1 MSTDTEVRIRGLR
14 ALVEALGTVEAE
26 RFITLI
32 LREPFDYT
40 KWQRQL
46 WAARSVDEISKAAMA
61 LRSAAPNPY
70 EAPSCQETDYS

>member
-1 MSTDTEVRIRGLR
+1 MRTDTEVRIHGLR

-40 KWQRQL
+40 KWQRHL
-46 WAARSVDEISKAAMA
+46 WADKSVEEISKAAME
-61 LRSAAPNPY
+61 LRHTSPNKGMEP
-70 EAPSCQETDYS
+70 TR

>member
-14 ALVEALGTVEAE
+14 ALVDALGTVEAE

-40 KWQRQL
+40 SWQRQL
-46 WAARSVDEISKAAMA
+46 WTDRSVDEISRAAME
-61 LRSAAPNPY
+61 LRRGAPNKGMEP
-70 EAPSCQETDYS
+70 TR

>member
-1 MSTDTEVRIRGLR
+1 MSTDTEIRVRGLR

-40 KWQRQL
+40 QWQRQL
-46 WAARSVDEISKAAMA
+46 WTEKNVDELSQAAMA
-61 LRSAAPNPY
+61 MRSASPNKGMEP
-70 EAPSCQETDYS
+70 TR

>member
-1 MSTDTEVRIRGLR
+1 MSTDTEIRIHGLR

-40 KWQRQL
+40 QWQKQL
-46 WAARSVDEISKAAMA
+46 WAERSVDELSQAAMA
-61 LRSAAPNPY
+61 MRSASPNKGMEP
-70 EAPSCQETDYS
+70 TR